1 MNPDDEREIKGVK
14 DEDEIKDMYKN
25 EVNLVMS
32 PSGGQLNVSGS
43 AQKKNLNDVDEH
55 DIDVEDDGEM
65 HPRIENIYGRKITIA
80 LIAADW
86 KYKEMAVKYIGK
98 QTEKMLSKTSP
109 MDVRGLVEAAVCAI
123 GVTCREK
130 VMKVFNVSLQ
140 LFNILV
146 SSAKIQ

>member
-1 MNPDDEREIKGVK
+1 
-14 DEDEIKDMYKN
+14 
-25 EVNLVMS
+25 
-32 PSGGQLNVSGS
+32 
-43 AQKKNLNDVDEH
+43 
-55 DIDVEDDGEM
+55 
-65 HPRIENIYGRKITIA
+65 
-80 LIAADW
+80 
-86 KYKEMAVKYIGK
+86 MAVKYIGK